1 MGKKDY
7 KIKPSSEI
15 EEMKILE
22 YDENGVIKIDEIPDT
37 NFDMKYYEY
46 DTKDIGRV
54 EKIIRSSEEYRSFVQ
69 FMKQNLDVNHCS
81 FYEGYSMKNGLT
93 IELHHSPFTLYNI
106 TEAVIVKFM
115 NRDKYWETFRVA
127 EEVIRLHY
135 EFKVGLTPLNPT
147 SHKLVH
153 NGVLKVHPKIVIG
166 DWKSFYGEYNAYLSE
181 DAILNYKEAI
191 DLETKGGVDI
201 PKIMEYNPTSLE
213 TPNNKMITSDFI
225 DRLCIE
231 SKIKQL
237 EKM

>member
-54 EKIIRSSEEYRSFVQ
+54 EKIIRSSEEYRSFIQ

-147 SHKLVH
+147 AHKLVH